1 MGSKKNV
8 DMTQSETSVKI
19 IKAKK
24 TKAVA
29 EKAKTT
35 VKKAK
40 ATAKKTKKV
49 TEKVAKKAE
58 EVVEKVAEEVVE
70 KAAEVA
76 ENIVEKLTEETVKE
90 DAKSQ
95 ETEASTE
102 KSKKAVLAKKSKKV
116 RGKKYQAV
124 RAQLDKTKS
133 YDPAAAITL
142 VKKFSYAKFDAS
154 VEAHIVVK
162 EIGTSV
168 DLTLPYSTG
177 KSVRVLIANDQVLA
191 DIEQGKIDFDVL
203 LASPE
208 LMPKLAKLA
217 RVLGPKGLMPN
228 PKNGTLTP
236 KPEIKKKELEAGA
249 FTLKTEK
256 KAPLMHLVIGK
267 VSMDDKMLE
276 ENLLTLLKALKNKII
291 RLNLAPT
298 MGPAIR
304 VNYQLEDKK

>member
-24 TKAVA
+24 TKAIA

-40 ATAKKTKKV
+40 VTAKKTKKV
-49 TEKVAKKAE
+49 TEKVAKKT
-58 EVVEKVAEEVVE
+58 EEVVE

-124 RAQLDKTKS
+124 RAQLDKTKI
-133 YDPAAAITL
+133 YDPAMAITL

>member
-8 DMTQSETSVKI
+8 DMTQTE
-19 IKAKK
+19 
-24 TKAVA
+24 
-29 EKAKTT
+29 TT
-35 VKKAK
+35 VKIVK
-40 ATAKKTKKV
+40 
-49 TEKVAKKAE
+49 EKKAE
-58 EVVEKVAEEVVE
+58 KKKDQAAKKPASEAK
-70 KAAEVA
+70 KPAAEAKEPVKDA
-76 ENIVEKLTEETVKE
+76 KE
-90 DAKSQ
+90 DKKPVSEDKKPAGDAKEQ
-95 ETEASTE
+95 ASEE
-102 KSKKAVLAKKSKKV
+102 KKPVLQKKSKKV

-124 RAQLDKTKS
+124 RAQLDKTKTH
-133 YDPAAAITL
+133 DPASAIAL
-142 VKKFSYAKFDAS
+142 VKKFSYSKFDAS

-168 DLTLPYSTG
+168 DLTLPHNTG
-177 KSVRVLIANDQVLA
+177 KSVKVAIADEALLA
-191 DIEQGKIDFDVL
+191 EVEQGKINFDVL

-217 RVLGPKGLMPN
+217 KILGPKGLMPN

-236 KPEIKKKELEAGA
+236 KPELKKKELEAGA

-276 ENLLTLLKALKNKII
+276 ENILAVLKALKNRVLKVAI
-291 RLNLAPT
+291 APS

-304 VNYQLEDKK
+304 LNWQIVEEK